1 MTIIDFAERVSPIPL
16 NKFQIELLRM
26 YDEAEKQG
34 MSLHVIPPRCGKG
47 IVKRIVDEW
56 NEEKL
61 KTAGITAPTGT
72 KQHRK

>member
-1 MTIIDFAERVSPIPL
+1 MTIIEFAERVSPIPL

-56 NEEKL
+56 N
-61 KTAGITAPTGT
+61 
-72 KQHRK
+72 

>member
-1 MTIIDFAERVSPIPL
+1 MTIIEFAERVSPIPL

-26 YDEAEKQG
+26 YEKKKKQG